1 MKTQE
6 AILTASQN
14 KHFRT
19 IIADMEKR
27 DDSGIMDFSIGNEV
41 FYAYREHGLWITGKY
56 RKKKA
61 ESILVKGLSVKIM

>member
-6 AILTASQN
+6 AILAASLN

-19 IIADMEKR
+19 IIADMEKM
-27 DDSGIMDFSIGNEV
+27 DDSEIMDFSIGNEV
-41 FYAYREHGLWITGKY
+41 FYVYRHCGLWMTGKH

-61 ESILVKGLSVKIM
+61 ENILAKGLSVKIM